1 MTNKELVI
9 KFYDDVFNGWDL
21 STVDKYVR
29 EDYIQHSAG
38 VKDGREGFRE
48 FITEFVKKKPH
59 IEIVKALEDGDMV
72 LLFFK
77 CSFENGVVA
86 KVFDMVRDLEELFE
100 WRPNW

>member
-1 MTNKELVI
+1 MTNKELVL
-9 KFYDDVFNGWDL
+9 KFYDEVFNGWNL
-21 STVDKYVR
+21 SHIDEFVR
-29 EDYIQHSAG
+29 EDYMQHSAG
-38 VKDGREGFRE
+38 VKNGREGFKE

-86 KVFDMVRDLEELFE
+86 KVFDKKDRGTK
-100 WRPNW
+100 